1 MINLKQAEEKIT
13 WQIYNVSLWIK
24 YVVSKHTICNN
35 SNNMPV
41 TINK

>member
-1 MINLKQAEEKIT
+1 MNLKQAAEKIT

-24 YVVSKHTICNN
+24 YVISKKTIFKQQL
-35 SNNMPV
+35 PV